1 MIEGLGEVVEW
12 ATFPVEKNGS
22 TDSTRAPCNRI
33 TIAIQEAPNYSAS
46 ISEPNIFGGL
56 I

>member
-1 MIEGLGEVVEW
+1 MIESFREVVEW

-22 TDSTRAPCNRI
+22 TDSRRAPCNRT
-33 TIAIQEAPNYSAS
+33 TIAIQEVPNYFAS
-46 ISEPNIFGGL
+46 ISEPNMFGGL